1 MADGG
6 VEVDGKG
13 EDTPV
18 APDGNDDQRVV
29 QKGVGQRKQSLG
41 KINTH
46 DELRLICCS
55 YHNFSISKGIPFHPY
70 VF

>member
-29 QKGVGQRKQSLG
+29 QKGVGHG
-41 KINTH
+41 MAH
-46 DELRLICCS
+46 
-55 YHNFSISKGIPFHPY
+55 
-70 VF
+70 